1 MKKLLLALP
10 LIGVCFAVSADSA
23 QFAVQPYNYLTAPR
37 PAAVVVQ
44 GTDTSTEI
52 AARTA
57 ARDQLKADIA
67 QIDSEMSRCKK
78 NKTLWTAV
86 TIIGSVG
93 TVATGITAISQAST
107 LSNKNKELK
116 AKQNELNTFGY

>member
-10 LIGVCFAVSADSA
+10 LIGICFAVRADDA
-23 QFAVQPYNYLTAPR
+23 AFAVQPYNYATAPR
-37 PAAVVVQ
+37 PAVVVQ
-44 GTDTSTEI
+44 GTNTSTEI

-57 ARDQLKADIA
+57 VRDQLKADIA
-67 QIDSEMSRCKK
+67 NIDSETARCKK
-78 NKTLWTAV
+78 NKTLWTAI

-93 TVATGITAISQAST
+93 TVATGITAISQANT

-116 AKQNELNTFGY
+116 QAQSKLNDIGY